1 MSSLQ
6 RNWGIC
12 IGCIG
17 LMIAAFAGMDQHTTN
32 AQSTAGANIG
42 TRVGAQDSGEGT
54 QGNNYLLMSSLNTE
68 EGQQLTVIDVKTKAI
83 CVYLIRRGSGKI
95 KLLSARNG
103 RWDFQIDE
111 FNSDTPTP
119 REIQRL
125 TER

>member
-17 LMIAAFAGMDQHTTN
+17 LMIAAFAGLDQHTTQ
-32 AQSTAGANIG
+32 AQNPVG
-42 TRVGAQDSGEGT
+42 TRLGVQESGEGT
-54 QGNNYLLMSSLNTE
+54 QGSNYLLMSSLNTE